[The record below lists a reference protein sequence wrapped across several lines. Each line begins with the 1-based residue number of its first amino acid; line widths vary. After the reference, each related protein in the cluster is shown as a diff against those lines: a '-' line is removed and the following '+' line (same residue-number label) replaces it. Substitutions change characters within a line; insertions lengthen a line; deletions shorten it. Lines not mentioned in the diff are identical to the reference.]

1 MTYLDMI
8 NSILK
13 RLRERT
19 VSTANETDYSTLI
32 GQLINDAKNE
42 IETAWDW
49 SALRTTLT
57 AQTQANIVS
66 YSLTGSGQDATI
78 ESVINDTTDYFLT
91 YRSNRDFDNWYLNTS
106 TPATGSPQYYNIN
119 GVDINNDLI
128 MDFYPRP
135 TGVENIRINLIVRT
149 PDMVLDT
156 DFTIIPARPVEMLA
170 YAKAVEERGE
180 DGGAMAQNIYA
191 TANRV
196 ISDAIARDGQ
206 YTPENLIYAPV

>member
-19 VSTANETDYSTLI
+19 VSTANETAYSTLI

-49 SALRTTLT
+49 SALRATVTATT
-57 AQTQANIVS
+57 ASGIVS
-66 YSLTGSGQDATI
+66 YSLTDAGQDATI
-78 ESVINDTTDYFLT
+78 ESVIDDTSNTVLK
-91 YRSNRDFDNWYLNTS
+91 YRPNVDFENWYLVAPTVQ
-106 TPATGSPQYYNIN
+106 TGAPLYYNIN
-119 GVDINNDLI
+119 GVDANNDLI
-128 MDFYPRP
+128 MDFFPRP
-135 TGVENIRINLIVRT
+135 DGVYNVRINLVART
-149 PDMVLDT
+149 PDMTSDT
-156 DFTIIPARPVEMLA
+156 DFTYIPARAVEMLA

-196 ISDAIARDGQ
+196 ISDAIARDAQ
-206 YTPENLIYAPV
+206 YTPENLVYAPV

>member
-49 SALRTTLT
+49 SALRATVTATTSS
-57 AQTQANIVS
+57 NVVS

-78 ESVINDTTDYFLT
+78 ESVIDDTSNTVLK
-91 YRSNRDFDNWYLNTS
+91 YRPNVDFENWYLVAPTVQ
-106 TPATGSPQYYNIN
+106 TGAPLYYNIN
-119 GVDINNDLI
+119 GVDANNDLI
-128 MDFYPRP
+128 MDFFPRP
-135 TGVENIRINLIVRT
+135 DGVYNVRINLVART
-149 PDMVLDT
+149 PDMTLDT
-156 DFTIIPARPVEMLA
+156 DFTYIPARAVEMLA

-196 ISDAIARDGQ
+196 ISDAIARDAQ